1 MDAFLCQ
8 QAYRE
13 IKAISFLSGQ
23 KPQAGLL
30 FGHLRG
36 PRIFIER
43 VWPLPEDFK
52 QIEKLWRQ
60 LEENFESQI
69 IGFFAYHPLPR
80 LLRSI
85 FQPFAYGKIFIEVK
99 SKKGNLLSL
108 KCSLIEFSHSFRLFP
123 CPLQIEFGEE
133 E

>member
-30 FGHLRG
+30 FGHIRG
-36 PRIFIER
+36 PRIFIEK
-43 VWPLPEDFK
+43 VWPVPERFEQVD
-52 QIEKLWRQ
+52 KLWWR
-60 LEENFESQI
+60 LEKNFESQL
-69 IGFFAYHPLPR
+69 IGFFTYHSWPKFLK
-80 LLRSI
+80 SI
-85 FQPFAYGKIFIEVK
+85 FQPFAYGKILIEAR
-99 SKKGNLLSL
+99 SKKENLLSL
-108 KCSLIEFSHSFRLFP
+108 KCFLIEFSHSFRLFP